1 MPQPQDKQG
10 KWQINR
16 PVEFDM
22 QTGTEQSSGQNLTH
36 RPSALALTQQ
46 Q

>member
-1 MPQPQDKQG
+1 
-10 KWQINR
+10 
-16 PVEFDM
+16 M